1 MAFLP
6 YYFLDD
12 MAFLPYII
20 SMNRSLEYPCTLE
33 EDEETG
39 GFVASIPDIPEALT
53 GGKTVAEALGMA
65 EDALSVAM
73 TFYLEEDKDVPLPS
87 RRKAGQY
94 LVSPSAL
101 MSLKVALREALKESG
116 KRPADLA
123 RMMNLDFKGVS
134 RVLDPN
140 HATKLATLEAALG
153 ALGKR
158 VLIATD
164 DKAA

>member
-1 MAFLP
+1 M
-6 YYFLDD
+6 
-12 MAFLPYII
+12 
-20 SMNRSLEYPCTLE
+20 RKLEYPCTLE
-33 EDEETG
+33 EDGKTG
-39 GFVASIPDIPEALT
+39 DFVVSFPDIPEALT
-53 GGKTVAEALGMA
+53 RGETVAEALTMA

-73 TFYLEEDKDVPLPS
+73 TFYLEEDKEVPLPS

-123 RMMNLDFKGVS
+123 RMMNLDFKGVI

-140 HATKLATLEAALG
+140 HATKLATLETALST
-153 ALGKR
+153 LGKR

-164 DKAA
+164 DVAA

>member
-1 MAFLP
+1 MR
-6 YYFLDD
+6 
-12 MAFLPYII
+12 
-20 SMNRSLEYPCTLE
+20 NLEYPCILA
-33 EDEETG
+33 EDTEPS
-39 GFVASIPDIPEALT
+39 GFVVSFPDIPEALT
-53 GGKTVAEALGMA
+53 GGGTVAEALRMA
-65 EDALSVAM
+65 EDALSVAL

-87 RRKAGQY
+87 RRKANQY

-101 MSLKVALREALKESG
+101 ISLKVALREALRESG

-123 RMMNLDFKGVS
+123 RMLKLDFKGVS

-164 DKAA
+164 DAAA

>member
-1 MAFLP
+1 MRK
-6 YYFLDD
+6 LD
-12 MAFLPYII
+12 
-20 SMNRSLEYPCTLE
+20 YPCWLE
-33 EDEETG
+33 PDEESG
-39 GFVASIPDIPEALT
+39 GFIVSFPDIPEALT
-53 GGKTVAEALGMA
+53 HGATVAEVLDMA
-65 EDALSVAM
+65 EDALSVALS
-73 TFYLEEDKDVPLPS
+73 FYLEEDRDVPLPS

-94 LVSPSAL
+94 PVSPSAR

-140 HATKLATLEAALG
+140 HGTRLATLEAALA

>member
-1 MAFLP
+1 M
-6 YYFLDD
+6 
-12 MAFLPYII
+12 
-20 SMNRSLEYPCTLE
+20 RKLEYPCALE
-33 EDEETG
+33 ENEESG
-39 GFVASIPDIPEALT
+39 GFVASFPDIPEALT
-53 GGKTVAEALGMA
+53 GGGTVAEALEMA

-73 TFYLEEDKDVPLPS
+73 TFYLEEDRDVPLPS
-87 RRKAGQY
+87 RRRAGQC

-123 RMMNLDFKGVS
+123 RMIDLDFKGIS
-134 RVLDPN
+134 RVLDPT
-140 HATKLATLEAALG
+140 HATKLATLETALR

>member
-1 MAFLP
+1 M
-6 YYFLDD
+6 
-12 MAFLPYII
+12 
-20 SMNRSLEYPCTLE
+20 RKLEYPCILE
-33 EDEETG
+33 EDKDAG
-39 GFVASIPDIPEALT
+39 GYAVSFPDIPEALT
-53 GGKTVAEALGMA
+53 CGETFNEALGMA

-94 LVSPSAL
+94 LISPSAL

-140 HATKLATLEAALG
+140 HATKLATMEAALG

-164 DKAA
+164 DIAA

>member
-1 MAFLP
+1 M
-6 YYFLDD
+6 
-12 MAFLPYII
+12 
-20 SMNRSLEYPCTLE
+20 RKLEYPCTLE
-33 EDEETG
+33 EDQKAG
-39 GFVASIPDIPEALT
+39 GFVASFSDIPEALT
-53 GGKTVAEALGMA
+53 GGETVAEALTMA
-65 EDALSVAM
+65 EDALSVAL
-73 TFYLEEDKDVPLPS
+73 TFYLEEDKDIPLPGS
-87 RRKAGQY
+87 RKANQY

-101 MSLKVALREALKESG
+101 MSLKVALREALKESD

-153 ALGKR
+153 VLGKR

-164 DKAA
+164 DIAA

>member
-1 MAFLP
+1 M
-6 YYFLDD
+6 
-12 MAFLPYII
+12 
-20 SMNRSLEYPCTLE
+20 RKLEYPCVFDKDAE
-33 EDEETG
+33 SGE
-39 GFVASIPDIPEALT
+39 FVASFPDIPEALT
-53 GGKTVAEALGMA
+53 SGGTVADALGMA

-73 TFYLEEDKDVPLPS
+73 TFYLEEDKDIPLPS

-123 RMMNLDFKGVS
+123 RMMHLDFKGVS

-164 DKAA
+164 NVSA

>member
-1 MAFLP
+1 M
-6 YYFLDD
+6 
-12 MAFLPYII
+12 
-20 SMNRSLEYPCTLE
+20 RKLEYPCALE
-33 EDEETG
+33 EDGKTV
-39 GFVASIPDIPEALT
+39 GFIVSFPDIPEALT
-53 GGKTVAEALGMA
+53 RGETVAEALTMA

-73 TFYLEEDKDVPLPS
+73 TFYLEEDKEVPLPS

-123 RMMNLDFKGVS
+123 RMMNLDFKGVI

-140 HATKLATLEAALG
+140 HATKLATLETALST
-153 ALGKR
+153 LGKR

-164 DKAA
+164 DVAA